1 MKQEY
6 GESAIQ
12 RISVYD
18 NENTGDY
25 KGWAEIMPDSLAKIV
40 GWSMARN
47 GRLSMSKIIKIL
59 DMRTNIPANE

>member
-18 NENTGDY
+18 NENTVDY

>member
-18 NENTGDY
+18 NENTVDY

-40 GWSMARN
+40 GRSMARN

>member
-18 NENTGDY
+18 NENTVDY

-59 DMRTNIPANE
+59 DMRTNIPANQ